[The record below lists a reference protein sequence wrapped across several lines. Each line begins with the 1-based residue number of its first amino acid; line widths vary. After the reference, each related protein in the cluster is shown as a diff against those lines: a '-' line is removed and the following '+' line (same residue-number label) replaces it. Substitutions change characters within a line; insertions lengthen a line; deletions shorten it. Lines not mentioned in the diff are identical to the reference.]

1 LLPEHRFF
9 ANISYET
16 TRKSNGS
23 QWRFDYTFNWLGEQR
38 LPFTGSNPVEYQLP
52 EYAESYS
59 LMNAQVAKVFS
70 NTFELYVGAENL
82 TGYTQENPI
91 LAPDNPFGPN
101 FDSSIVYAPIL
112 GNMYYAGLR
121 FKI

>member
-1 LLPEHRFF
+1 M
-9 ANISYET
+9 
-16 TRKSNGS
+16 
-23 QWRFDYTFNWLGEQR
+23 
-38 LPFTGSNPVEYQLP
+38 PFTGSNTIQYQLP
-52 EYAESYS
+52 EYSESYS

-70 NTFELYVGAENL
+70 DKFEIYVGGENL

-91 LAPDNPFGPN
+91 LAADNPFGPN

-121 FKI
+121 FKIE